1 MRCDI
6 IAQGIIDAASL
17 LHLNI
22 PIVVRLQGTQVED
35 AKALIAASGLRI
47 LACDNLDEAA
57 QMVRFMSCYYRRKI
71 PIFSMFCLFLLFCQL
86 VQNEW
91 KSVTCGC
98 SIRYIYCLSKFL
110 GVCYLYYYL

>member
-6 IAQGIIDAASL
+6 IAQGIIDAAST

-57 QMVRFMSCYYRRKI
+57 QMVRYITTCFVCKRL
-71 PIFSMFCLFLLFCQL
+71 FSNSSLHYA
-86 VQNEW
+86 
-91 KSVTCGC
+91 K
-98 SIRYIYCLSKFL
+98 
-110 GVCYLYYYL
+110 

>member
-6 IAQGIIDAASL
+6 IAQGIIDAASM

-57 QMVRFMSCYYRRKI
+57 KMVRYMLCYYIRKI
-71 PIFSMFCLFLLFCQL
+71 PIFSLYELHSAYF
-86 VQNEW
+86 
-91 KSVTCGC
+91 
-98 SIRYIYCLSKFL
+98 YCFVSWFKVI
-110 GVCYLYYYL
+110 GKE